1 MVNRHLLNDLI
12 ELNLWNED
20 MRNELIYYKGSV
32 QVQRNCFV
40 YNYYVYITE
49 IIKTSFVSIENNEY
63 SISYKRFV

>member
-32 QVQRNCFV
+32 QVLTDIF
-40 YNYYVYITE
+40 
-49 IIKTSFVSIENNEY
+49 NNFECQK
-63 SISYKRFV
+63 SVNQF